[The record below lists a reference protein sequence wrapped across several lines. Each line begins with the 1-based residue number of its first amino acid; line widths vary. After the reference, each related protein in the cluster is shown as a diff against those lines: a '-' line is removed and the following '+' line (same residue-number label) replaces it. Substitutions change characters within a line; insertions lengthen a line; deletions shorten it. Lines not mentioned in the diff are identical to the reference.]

1 MAGSHVP
8 VTGSPNG
15 FGILDP
21 VRSSATDHLALR
33 PFPTDV
39 DRTVVLV
46 GGVPGAGKS
55 TAIDIVAAERPQVD
69 VIDSDLVRQWLRRR
83 LPAGLPYRRFRWLV
97 HTVTVLWTFAALL
110 RGPRP
115 GRRLLVHDPSTRPRR
130 RELFA
135 RLARRRGWRSILVLV
150 DVTRADAQRGQR
162 DRQRVVRPEA
172 FDRHWARWVALRRE
186 VIEGANRL
194 DGGRWS
200 RVRMVDRDHAVDE
213 LRGIL
218 SATIDNDALPPMTA
232 SGPQRRPHSGA
243 PAAVPG
249 LPMPI

>member
-1 MAGSHVP
+1 MAGSQVP

-15 FGILDP
+15 SGILD
-21 VRSSATDHLALR
+21 VMTSSATDHSALR
-33 PFPTDV
+33 QPPTAA

-55 TAIDIVAAERPQVD
+55 TAIEVVAAERPDVD
-69 VIDSDLVRQWLRRR
+69 VIDSDLVRRWLRRR
-83 LPAGLPYRRFRWLV
+83 LPARLPYRRFRWLV

-110 RGPRP
+110 RGPRL
-115 GRRLLVHDPSTRPRR
+115 GRQLLVHDPSTRPRR

-135 RLARRRGWRSILVLV
+135 RVARRRGWRSILVLV
-150 DVTRADAQRGQR
+150 DVTRADAQRGQH

-186 VIEGANRL
+186 VIETGDGL

-200 RVRMVDRDHAVDE
+200 RVRMVDRRHAVDE

-218 SATIDNDALPPMTA
+218 SATTHDAKPPPTA
-232 SGPQRRPHSGA
+232 PGPQRLPHSGA